1 MSLLKDM
8 EVGMKLRGRKEA
20 EKEKKEGADNRR
32 EERTDSGANRT
43 RLS

>member
-8 EVGMKLRGRKEA
+8 ELGMKLRGRKEV
-20 EKEKKEGADNRR
+20 EEEKKEGVGNRR